1 MSPLAWSGSCGDWQ
15 EAVTFLEMIERQ
27 GYQPTVVT
35 FGAAITSCEKAKK
48 WQHAL
53 EFFEIM
59 SYFEFASGMD
69 ITRYPSFL
77 FFKDSSSGLQCHLFE
92 LVSSRS
98 VHKSKAMQI
107 FN

>member
-1 MSPLAWSGSCGDWQ
+1 
-15 EAVTFLEMIERQ
+15 MIERQ
-27 GYQPTVVT
+27 GYQGYQGYQPNQPTVVT
-35 FGAAITSCEKAKK
+35 FGAAITACEKAKK

-77 FFKDSSSGLQCHLFE
+77 SFNYASSAFL
-92 LVSSRS
+92 
-98 VHKSKAMQI
+98 AMP
-107 FN
+107 FVRTCF